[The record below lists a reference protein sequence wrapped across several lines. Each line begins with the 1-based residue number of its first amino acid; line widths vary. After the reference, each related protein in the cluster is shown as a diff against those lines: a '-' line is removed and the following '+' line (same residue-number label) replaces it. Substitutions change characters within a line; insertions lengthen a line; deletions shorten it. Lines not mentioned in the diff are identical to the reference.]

1 MCGALPLALGMAGL
15 AHAEGSLQVRFY
27 SVPPPLEW
35 LDSVSVSGHY
45 QTSPGPSSTVLDLSA
60 ERSLMNFGVRYNR
73 PHHAFQAAGRRSADV
88 AAGRTDTSATVV
100 YTFVPQA
107 PPEGLTV
114 TSATVLYTLSSS
126 QTPTYGYQSHTA
138 GVGVGVRLSR
148 ELNLT
153 TNATAT
159 AVLLPALGDP
169 IWSSSVSG
177 ALTYARGGTV
187 AYLVPGFSVQA
198 GVARLNVTSG
208 ASLRL
213 RPDLSAS
220 GAASWSAGAAP
231 SANAALTYV
240 RGPWQVS
247 GTAATSGTGLSLGA
261 GARVTLPQ
269 QLALGTA
276 VSVIPATRTPVYSA
290 DISKQVGGVRVGAS
304 ATLTAP
310 PQAAPA
316 LTLQTSIVGQQK
328 PWQGGVNVSYSRTGD
343 RSGGNASGTLAYNSG
358 QFGAQLALGLNLSSA
373 ATGPSLLTGRGDLTL
388 NYAVTSRLDASA
400 SARYERSTA
409 TTAAASYRYGLGLGY
424 RFLPKESP

>member
-1 MCGALPLALGMAGL
+1 MRKVDPARRPVVGRYTAAWTGNPEQPSGGPAVWNDALFPLPHSCGPVEGKRTPRSSKQRWTRLAGARVVPHVCGALPLALGMAGL

-159 AVLLPALGDP
+159 V
-169 IWSSSVSG
+169 V
-177 ALTYARGGTV
+177 
-187 AYLVPGFSVQA
+187 
-198 GVARLNVTSG
+198 
-208 ASLRL
+208 
-213 RPDLSAS
+213 
-220 GAASWSAGAAP
+220 
-231 SANAALTYV
+231 
-240 RGPWQVS
+240 
-247 GTAATSGTGLSLGA
+247 
-261 GARVTLPQ
+261 
-269 QLALGTA
+269 
-276 VSVIPATRTPVYSA
+276 
-290 DISKQVGGVRVGAS
+290 
-304 ATLTAP
+304 
-310 PQAAPA
+310 
-316 LTLQTSIVGQQK
+316 
-328 PWQGGVNVSYSRTGD
+328 
-343 RSGGNASGTLAYNSG
+343 
-358 QFGAQLALGLNLSSA
+358 
-373 ATGPSLLTGRGDLTL
+373 
-388 NYAVTSRLDASA
+388 
-400 SARYERSTA
+400 
-409 TTAAASYRYGLGLGY
+409 
-424 RFLPKESP
+424 